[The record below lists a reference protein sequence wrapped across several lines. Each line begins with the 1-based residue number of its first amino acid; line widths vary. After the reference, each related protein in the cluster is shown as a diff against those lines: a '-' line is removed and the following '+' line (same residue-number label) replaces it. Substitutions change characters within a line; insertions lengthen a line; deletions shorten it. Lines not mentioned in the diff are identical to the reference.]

1 MEYMAIINNQAQISF
16 HYGAHTGSAISN
28 IASTNLEG
36 PLTASKNALESVYHR
51 DEQITY
57 IITMSNTAATALSNV
72 VIVDNLG
79 TTPLGSISITPLD
92 YIGPAMLYI
101 NGAFISTLS
110 PTIATE
116 SVTFT
121 VPTLPA
127 HSNAMIIYA
136 AKVNDQ
142 APLAIG
148 SLIINESTLTA
159 DGLTDP
165 INAVKVLVV
174 DAYAD
179 VDIIKAMSPNPVID
193 GSLLT
198 YAFTMYNYGNTLA
211 SSVVLSDTFNPA
223 PESISAVSVNGTPV
237 TTSDYSFVGGD
248 FTLPASA
255 SSYSLTI
262 PAATFTRDPVT
273 GIVTVSPGTTTVEV
287 SGII

>member
-1 MEYMAIINNQAQISF
+1 MAIINNQAQISF
-16 HYGAHTGSAISN
+16 QYGTHTGSAISN

-72 VIVDNLG
+72 VIDDNLG
-79 TTPLGSISITPLD
+79 TTSLGSLSITPLD
-92 YIGPAMLYI
+92 YIGPAMLYV

-110 PTIATE
+110 PTVTAD

-136 AKVNDQ
+136 AKVNNQ
-142 APLAIG
+142 APLAVG
-148 SLIINESTLTA
+148 SLIINQSILTA

-165 INAVKVLVV
+165 VDAVKVLVV

-179 VDIIKAMSPNPVID
+179 VDIIKTMSPNPVID

-198 YAFTMYNYGNTLA
+198 YGFTMYNYGNTPA

-237 TTSDYSFVGGD
+237 ASTEYSFVGGN
-248 FTLPASA
+248 FRLPALTST
-255 SSYSLTI
+255 YSLAI

-273 GIVTVSPGTTTVEV
+273 GIVTVSPGTTTVTV

>member
-1 MEYMAIINNQAQISF
+1 MKYMAIINNQAQISF
-16 HYGAHTGSAISN
+16 HYGTHTGSAISN

-51 DEQITY
+51 DQQITY
-57 IITMSNTAATALSNV
+57 IVTINNTGATALSNV

-79 TTPLGSISITPLD
+79 TTSLGSINITPLD

-101 NGAFISTLS
+101 NGSFVSTLS
-110 PTIATE
+110 PTVATD

-121 VPTLPA
+121 ILTLPA

-142 APLAIG
+142 APLAVG
-148 SLIINESTLTA
+148 SLIINRSALTA

-165 INAVKVLVV
+165 VIAFKVLLV
-174 DAYAD
+174 DEYAD

-211 SSVVLSDTFNPA
+211 SSAVLSDTFTPA
-223 PESISAVSVNGTPV
+223 PESISTVSVNGTPV
-237 TTSDYSFVGGD
+237 LPADYSFVGGV
-248 FTLPASA
+248 FRLPALTST
-255 SSYSLTI
+255 YSLTI

>member
-1 MEYMAIINNQAQISF
+1 MAIINNQAQISF
-16 HYGAHTGSAISN
+16 HYGTHTGSAISN

-51 DEQITY
+51 DEQLTY
-57 IITMSNTAATALSNV
+57 IITMANTAATALSNI
-72 VIVDNLG
+72 VIVDDLG
-79 TTPLGSISITPLD
+79 TTPLGSINITPLD

-101 NGAFISTLS
+101 NGEFISTLS
-110 PTIATE
+110 PTVATE

-121 VPTLPA
+121 VTTLPA

-142 APLAIG
+142 APLAVG
-148 SLIINESTLTA
+148 SLIINKSTLTA

-165 INAVKVLVV
+165 VNAVKVLVV

-179 VDIIKAMSPNPVID
+179 VDIIKTMSPNPVID

-211 SSVVLSDTFNPA
+211 SNVVLSDTFNPA
-223 PESISAVSVNGTPV
+223 PESISTVSVNGTPV
-237 TTSDYSFVGGD
+237 TPPDYSFVGGD

-255 SSYSLTI
+255 SPYSLTI